1 MSVEQVRKYMI
12 DGDGDAA
19 VEMVKELI
27 CKGTSAHD
35 IMTGLTEE
43 MAVLGDKFDR
53 FEAFLPDLMI
63 AGDAFIQIMDVLKE
77 HLIGD
82 VDAVT
87 HKTVV
92 IGTVKGDFHDI
103 GKNIVGI
110 VLQANGFDVVDLGS
124 DIDPVAYMDA
134 ARKEKAD
141 AVAISALMT
150 TTMPGQEEFIKLV
163 AETGDKGKYVV
174 CVGGAPTS
182 TEWAERIG
190 ADLWAFDAFEF
201 AAKLKKMLG

>member
-35 IMTGLTEE
+35 VMTGLTEE
-43 MAVLGDKFDR
+43 MAVLGDKVDR

-77 HLIGD
+77 YLVGD
-82 VDAVT
+82 VDAVAL
-87 HKTVV
+87 KTVV

-110 VLQANGFDVVDLGS
+110 VLQANGFNVVDLGS

-150 TTMPGQEEFIKLV
+150 TTMPGQEEFVNLV
-163 AETGDKGKYVV
+163 AETGDKGKYLV
-174 CVGGAPTS
+174 CIGGAPTS
-182 TEWAERIG
+182 TEWADRVG
-190 ADLWAFDAFEF
+190 ADVWAFDAFEF